1 MKSKTGF
8 YRRSVLNEYKKK
20 DTMENKKKE
29 QRRYLHTCEFIG
41 SMFLVIAAISPMIL
55 FLEIF
60 NSTLAVALVA
70 DALAVG
76 FVLFALI
83 EIFGP
88 ICTAYFNPAV
98 TFALAFNKEIG
109 WVEALRYSFFQIT
122 GGISGVLVAHLMYY
136 DTIPQLITV
145 STIPRTGGAYIAEII
160 GTFILVLCIM
170 SLVHQK
176 SNRVSLVVGLLVG
189 GMLLSTSSTMFANPQ
204 VTLARIF
211 TYSAAGIRVIDA
223 LIFILLQLFAS
234 FLAVLVWKK
243 VIFNCSCKIM
253 N

>member
-1 MKSKTGF
+1 
-8 YRRSVLNEYKKK
+8 
-20 DTMENKKKE
+20 MENKNKE
-29 QRRYLHTCEFIG
+29 KRRYIHTCEFIG

-55 FLEIF
+55 FLEVF
-60 NSTLAVALVA
+60 DSTLAVAVVA

-98 TFALAFNKEIG
+98 TFALAFNKDIQWVDAIG
-109 WVEALRYSFFQIT
+109 YSLFQFA
-122 GGISGVLVAHLMYY
+122 GGIAGVLTVHLMYY

-145 STIPRTGGAYIAEII
+145 SSIPRSGGAYVGEII

-176 SNRVSLVVGLLVG
+176 SDRVSLVVGLLVG
-189 GMLLSTSSTMFANPQ
+189 GMLLSTASTMFANPQ
-204 VTLARIF
+204 VTFARIF
-211 TYSAAGIRVIDA
+211 TYSAAGIQVSDA
-223 LIFILLQLFAS
+223 LIFIALQLFAS
-234 FLAVLVWKK
+234 LLAVLVWKK
-243 VIFNCSCKIM
+243 VILNCSCKLM